1 MGYGKVAARGGKYK
15 PRAEEAQ
22 VQVQSSLETSYL
34 NLGKLF
40 PFFRPH
46 FSYLQNGRV
55 GLDGPYN
62 IPSILYEIEILLE
75 GAIFQG
81 ENREEPQV
89 ALHLL
94 CSSLWTSPN
103 VFNTQNTHFQD
114 STH

>member
-1 MGYGKVAARGGKYK
+1 MELDCVKY
-15 PRAEEAQ
+15 
-22 VQVQSSLETSYL
+22 
-34 NLGKLF
+34 
-40 PFFRPH
+40 